1 MRKFPKSLEIA
12 AESVSFLLVQYF
24 LACFMLSMRAGFVYI
39 IIFAANVFVFI
50 KYGETL
56 ARLTDNRMLR
66 AVIFAAYL
74 AALAASVY
82 FFGYFPVSPERA
94 DAAVSRNDTKGRKS
108 RAFPAD
114 ARLFLYRALRAAAR
128 RKRAKPALRP
138 AFAAVTLSLH
148 FVHTSLT
155 APDYTFNHKI
165 LGGVA
170 MKKVL
175 TAMVATLVLAA
186 ASAAMAA
193 PIVMDG
199 STTVLPFGQAAV
211 EQYMKEHQ
219 GVQFSVSGTGTGNG
233 FKSLADGAAQI
244 ANASRFIKDS
254 EIQNCISKKVYPVP
268 FAVALDCIVPI
279 VHKDNKV
286 ADLTKAQL
294 KDIFAGKI
302 TNWKEVGGADAPIVV
317 VGRDTSSGTY
327 GTWQEMIMDSGEK
340 TRVTAKAQVTASS
353 GAMLAT
359 VSKNPNAI
367 GYEGMGYVNDTV
379 KGLKVEGVAASA
391 ATARNGQY
399 PLSRFLYMFT
409 NGWPQGEVLNF
420 LMYMQSDAGQKIVNS
435 TGYVSLREVK

>member
-1 MRKFPKSLEIA
+1 
-12 AESVSFLLVQYF
+12 
-24 LACFMLSMRAGFVYI
+24 
-39 IIFAANVFVFI
+39 
-50 KYGETL
+50 
-56 ARLTDNRMLR
+56 
-66 AVIFAAYL
+66 
-74 AALAASVY
+74 
-82 FFGYFPVSPERA
+82 
-94 DAAVSRNDTKGRKS
+94 
-108 RAFPAD
+108 
-114 ARLFLYRALRAAAR
+114 
-128 RKRAKPALRP
+128 
-138 AFAAVTLSLH
+138 
-148 FVHTSLT
+148 
-155 APDYTFNHKI
+155 
-165 LGGVA
+165 

-175 TAMVATLVLAA
+175 TAFVATLVLAA

-268 FAVALDCIVPI
+268 FAVALDCIVP
-279 VHKDNKV
+279 KV

-367 GYEGMGYVNDTV
+367 GYEGM
-379 KGLKVEGVAASA
+379 LKVEGVAASA